1 MGGTKE
7 GPMFTSLRAGTKP
20 YILCA
25 TSIISIAVTVC
36 GLVTEEQIGLELP
49 RRKLAGARYLAALR
63 EIYAVIFARRT
74 DAPELRRGV
83 DESPK
88 VVVNAEADAASSLP
102 TVEREQILESSLRR
116 CRSNQAVA
124 ANVMAADTDDDVER
138 TGTAQS
144 LQAKLEIREP
154 HDVSI
159 RTHDSGSRIGQENV
173 ERIFGPFLTTRS
185 NSVSK
190 SCLACRLVIEVRDG
204 RPSPFSGVL
213 GGSVFQVAL
222 PVGNFGSAQ

>member
-1 MGGTKE
+1 
-7 GPMFTSLRAGTKP
+7 MFTSLRARTKP

-88 VVVNAEADAASSLP
+88 VLVNAEADAASSLP
-102 TVEREQILESSLRR
+102 TVEREEILESSLRR
-116 CRSNQAVA
+116 CRPNQAVA

-154 HDVSI
+154 HDVPI
-159 RTHDSGSRIGQENV
+159 RTHDSGSRIGL